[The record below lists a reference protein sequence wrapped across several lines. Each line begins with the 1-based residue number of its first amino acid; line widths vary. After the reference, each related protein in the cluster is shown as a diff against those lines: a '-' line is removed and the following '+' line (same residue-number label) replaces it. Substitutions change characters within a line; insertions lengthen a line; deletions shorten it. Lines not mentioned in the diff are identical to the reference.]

1 MTELL
6 TALGVMFVIAGVFLV
21 GAHYLQL
28 AIVPALILSGILAGQ
43 FIQEEIL
50 LEIAQ
55 WGIAFLV
62 FVYAVNLEFSDIKTV
77 LRDSELAAFAQFA
90 VIGAV
95 GYGAGLLLGYDAL
108 NAVYFAV
115 AAGLSSTIV
124 GTALLQSEIRENLVY
139 GRLANSIHFVQDLI
153 AVLLIL
159 ILAADSFSAESVGQ
173 RLVIGI
179 GLLVAAFVIS
189 TYLFEYL
196 LKLAE
201 DSQELLL
208 ISSVSILI
216 GFMALSEFLGISIVV
231 GAFAAGLAI
240 KRDYSRNLGMLN
252 GIQSIRD
259 FFVAIFFVTVGALV
273 AIPSLEVALATLVL
287 IVLTVIVKPA
297 IIIGTLLWEG
307 YDTRAATFTSLSLDQ
322 LSEFALIIA
331 IQAFLLNHL
340 VRELFD
346 AIVLAAAITMVT
358 SSLTRRHDAEI
369 YRLLS
374 KLGLK
379 QFHGAKTDARSQVDD
394 DLRDHVIIV
403 GFGRIGRQ
411 LADQC
416 EQLGRAYVVIEN
428 DPARLTELQDRCA
441 NFVFGD
447 ALHDYSWEKSQ
458 YERAGLIVST
468 AKTPYLS
475 KRLLAHE
482 TDADIVLRSSNVDEA
497 RSQLSQGAA
506 YVIVSDLLAVEQLT
520 QHLKEVLSGDVDRD
534 VLREMHLESLDSFE
548 ESGFASL
555 GKTELED
562 GLR

>member
-6 TALGVMFVIAGVFLV
+6 TAMGIMFVIAGVFLV
-21 GAHYLQL
+21 GAHYLRL
-28 AIVPALILSGILAGQ
+28 AFVPALILSGILAGQ
-43 FIQEEIL
+43 FIQEDIL

-77 LRDSELAAFAQFA
+77 LRDSELAAFVQFA
-90 VIGAV
+90 VIGAI
-95 GYGAGLLLGYDAL
+95 GYGAGVLLGYDML
-108 NAVYFAV
+108 NAAVFAV

-139 GRLANSIHFVQDLI
+139 GRLANSIHFIQDLI

-159 ILAADSFSAESVGQ
+159 IVAAETFSAESIGQ
-173 RLVIGI
+173 RLAIGA
-179 GLLVAAFVIS
+179 GLLIAAFVIS

-201 DSQELLL
+201 GSQELLL
-208 ISSVSILI
+208 ISSISILI
-216 GFMALSEFLGISIVV
+216 GFLALSEFLGISIVV

-273 AIPSLEVALATLVL
+273 AIPTVEIALTALVL
-287 IVLTVIVKPA
+287 IGLTVIVKPA
-297 IIIGTLLWEG
+297 LTIGTLLWEG

-322 LSEFALIIA
+322 VSEFALIIA
-331 IQAFLLNHL
+331 IQALLLNHL
-340 VRELFD
+340 ARELFD
-346 AIVLAAAITMVT
+346 AIVLAAAITMIT
-358 SSLTRRHDAEI
+358 SSLTRRHDARI
-369 YRLLS
+369 YQLLS

-379 QFHGAKTDARSQVDD
+379 KFHGGKTDARSQVDET
-394 DLRDHVIIV
+394 LRDHVIIV

-411 LADQC
+411 LADRC
-416 EQLGRAYVVIEN
+416 EQLGRSYVVIEN
-428 DPARLTELQDRCA
+428 DPARLVELQDRCA

-447 ALHDYSWEKSQ
+447 ALHDYSWEKAQSDSA
-458 YERAGLIVST
+458 EMVIST

-475 KRLLAHE
+475 KQLLDSE
-482 TDADIVLRSSNVDEA
+482 TDAEIILRSANATEA
-497 RSQLSQGAA
+497 RSQLDQGAA
-506 YVIVSDLLAVEQLT
+506 YVIVTDLLAAEQLT
-520 QHLKEVLSGDVDRD
+520 QHLEAILSGEMDREA
-534 VLREMHLESLDSFE
+534 LRDQHLESLAAFE
-548 ESGFASL
+548 KAGFASL
-555 GKTELED
+555 SKPELDD
-562 GLR
+562 GLP